1 MHYVTSK
8 GILSTSNGMNLY
20 RGCTHGC
27 IYCDSRSD
35 CYHMN
40 HAFEDIEVKQ
50 NALELLEDALKRKR
64 KRCMIGTGAMT
75 DPYIPLENDLRYV
88 RKSLSLAEKY
98 GFGFT
103 LITKSTQ
110 VLRDLDI
117 LKKINEKT
125 KCVVQMTLTT
135 YDEQLCRKLEPNVST
150 TKERYEALKILHQE
164 GIPTVVWLCPILPF
178 INDTEEN
185 LRGILNYCV
194 EAKVYGIINFG
205 MGLTL
210 REGNREYFYKQLDR
224 LFPGLKGKYIA
235 YYGNQYILPSPNE
248 NHLRKIFN
256 QTCDKYHIVHD
267 NDKVFEYLRTYEEKD
282 KCEQLS
288 LFDFI
293 QMEFLIILICWTN
306 VEIIMKQTFDDAKQ
320 NLKLDGWIAQICQ
333 HELDHWEGILI

>member
-8 GILSTSNGMNLY
+8 GILSASNGMNLY

-75 DPYIPLENDLRYV
+75 DPYIPLENDLQYV
-88 RKSLSLAEKY
+88 RKSLLLAERY

-117 LKKINEKT
+117 LKRINEKT

-135 YDEQLCRKLEPNVST
+135 YNEQLCRELEPNVST
-150 TKERYEALKILHQE
+150 TKERYVALKILHQE

-185 LRGILNYCV
+185 LYGILNYCI

-205 MGLTL
+205 MGMTL
-210 REGNREYFYKQLDR
+210 RDGNRGYFYKQLER
-224 LFPGLKGKYIA
+224 LFPGLKEKYIA
-235 YYGNQYILPSPNE
+235 CYGNQYILPSSNE
-248 NHLRKIFN
+248 KRLSEIFS
-256 QTCDKYHIVHD
+256 QTCDKHHIVHD
-267 NDKVFEYLRTYEEKD
+267 SDKIFEYLRTYEEKD

-293 QMEFLIILICWTN
+293 
-306 VEIIMKQTFDDAKQ
+306 
-320 NLKLDGWIAQICQ
+320 
-333 HELDHWEGILI
+333 